1 MASPDLKNLQDG
13 KKSAWVVYV
22 LTGCLTEDFCL
33 EEQHT
38 TCGAV
43 GLEMPVVRQR
53 PNAES
58 FLR

>member
-33 EEQHT
+33 EEKHT

-43 GLEMPVVRQR
+43 G
-53 PNAES
+53 
-58 FLR
+58 